1 MNIHAFGKSLR
12 NLRNRAQIDWNRSL
26 GREFIPHHAGIL
38 YIETSSLCNLKCRFC
53 AYDKKESARVNM
65 PNELFL
71 DCVEQ
76 AVRMG
81 LVRYHLTPCTGDVFM
96 DKELFSK
103 LSFLDSHPRVE
114 SYDFFTNF
122 TIPSEEDVDRLLD
135 CSKLESV
142 KISIYGHDLESFVA
156 ITLSTEKVYRRLLA
170 NLESLLARRS
180 RVRFGLSIGL
190 RTTGAGHVHGRSE
203 LQKLLG
209 RFEASGVRVG
219 KKHVFNNWGGMI
231 TSADVQGLDI
241 EVTDTNSTYK
251 RGACTLLFTGVQVM
265 ATGIVNGCACRDV
278 DATLRIGDLNKD
290 PLAEIL
296 SLENPAYRKLV
307 QEQEAGRFRPICK
320 SCDYYRSIYR
330 TTKADR
336 KLGRSP
342 HTLQEFLAASP
353 PDFAGSARSE

>member
-65 PNELFL
+65 PNELFF

-96 DKELFSK
+96 DKALLSK
-103 LSFLDSHPRVE
+103 LAYLDSHPKVE

-122 TIPSEEDVDRLLD
+122 TIPAEEEIEALLGL
-135 CSKLESV
+135 SKFESL
-142 KISIYGHDLESFVA
+142 KISVYGHDLESFVA

-170 NLESLLARRS
+170 NLELLLARLP
-180 RVRFGLSIGL
+180 RVRFRLKL
-190 RTTGAGHVHGRSE
+190 AMRTSGGGRVHGASD
-203 LQKLLG
+203 LQKLLARYEDAG
-209 RFEASGVRVG
+209 IKVERKR
-219 KKHVFNNWGGMI
+219 VFNNWGGMI
-231 TSADVQGLDI
+231 TGADVQGLDI
-241 EVTDTNSTYK
+241 EVTDTRSTYK
-251 RGACTLLFTGVQVM
+251 KGACTLLFTGVQVM

-278 DATLRIGDLNKD
+278 DATLRIGDLNEA

-296 SLENPAYRKLV
+296 SLENPAYRQLV
-307 QEQEAGRFRPICK
+307 QEQEAGRFRPICQ

-342 HTLQEFLAASP
+342 HALQEFLAASP
-353 PDFAGSARSE
+353 PGFAESARSE